1 MDKEERNGSQ
11 PPVQPPGVKFSL
23 SKPKVL
29 GRRPPLPPKKEKTRG
44 GREEDE
50 EEEQEDVDY
59 VTGFDEK
66 LGLVGKD
73 PERRRRGGV
82 KVVPKLEN
90 SWRPEKRMKNIVM
103 ESDVTKLTEETFEM
117 ETMAAG
123 PKPDVQY
130 GLTVVT
136 RVQEKTTTTQG
147 VAAAAAAPPRRS
159 SSFQEM
165 EDQKLREDLSLL
177 PEESSLERYE
187 ELPVEEFGEALL
199 RGMGWEKGKPIGRN
213 SKTTVAPVEYVRR
226 QGRQGLGAT
235 PLPPK
240 ENNKKFIKPGETR
253 QGQPHTSERVRPD
266 LKLVERIRKKSGIV
280 IGKVMSVI
288 AGEHAGWRGEIISLG
303 DRIGSRR
310 DDVVVIKLARTGD
323 EVVVSSTDL
332 AEVGSLEEESVM
344 DDDMHDAR
352 IGNGNASRRGEGHD
366 PRSSGS
372 RWHEDHRN
380 ERRESGTRE
389 DRREDW
395 ESRRHR
401 QSGNSQENGERRTSR
416 EAGEHGRSQ
425 GRRDSKREHGT
436 YNENQELYVAETR
449 EKRGGERREE
459 QKDGIW
465 EEGHTK
471 GRRDEDVD
479 DLRDEMDVEKEGEKR
494 SNMSRD
500 RRREEMHKHRRD
512 WRR

>member
-1 MDKEERNGSQ
+1 MDKEEENGSF
-11 PPVQPPGVKFSL
+11 PPVQPSGVKFSL
-23 SKPKVL
+23 SKFSL
-29 GRRPPLPPKKEKTRG
+29 LRRRPPLPPKKEKTRG
-44 GREEDE
+44 GREEDD
-50 EEEQEDVDY
+50 EEEQEDVEY

-66 LGLVGKD
+66 HGLVRKD
-73 PERRRRGGV
+73 PERRRIGGV

-136 RVQEKTTTTQG
+136 RVQEQTIT
-147 VAAAAAAPPRRS
+147 AAAAPPPRRP

-165 EDQKLREDLSLL
+165 EEQKLREDLSLL
-177 PEESSLERYE
+177 PEESSLEKYE

-213 SKTTVAPVEYVRR
+213 SKTAVAPVEYVRR
-226 QGRQGLGAT
+226 QGREGLGAT
-235 PLPPK
+235 PPPPK

-280 IGKVMSVI
+280 MGKVMSVI

-352 IGNGNASRRGEGHD
+352 IGNGKASRRGEGHD

-372 RWHEDHRN
+372 RWHEDHQN

-389 DRREDW
+389 GRREDR

-416 EAGEHGRSQ
+416 EVGEHGQSQ
-425 GRRDSKREHGT
+425 GRQDSKREHGT
-436 YNENQELYVAETR
+436 HNENQELYVAETR

-459 QKDGIW
+459 QRDGIR
-465 EEGHTK
+465 EGYIN
-471 GRRDEDVD
+471 GRRDDDVD
-479 DLRDEMDVEKEGEKR
+479 DLRDEVDVDKEGEKR